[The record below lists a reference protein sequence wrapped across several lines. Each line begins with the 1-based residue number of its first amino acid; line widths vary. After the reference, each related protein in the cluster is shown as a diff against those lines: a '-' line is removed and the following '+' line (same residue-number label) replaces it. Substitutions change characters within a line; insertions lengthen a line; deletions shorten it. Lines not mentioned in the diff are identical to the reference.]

1 MVDSE
6 NYVYTVAKA
15 LPKIYQAGEK
25 TYIFQ
30 GWFKGKT
37 KPATLKT
44 TTTPSFTPTFNDEDD
59 MTAVYQEAIPT
70 AELTLTGAVDIIEN
84 GATMDYWEA
93 LLKNTGEA
101 PLTTIKI
108 KPTATWAA
116 GIGAPNTIFVQGT
129 GQNTKAFPVTKEQ
142 WTTGAGVSITLDQP
156 LPAGGQLK

>member
-1 MVDSE
+1 
-6 NYVYTVAKA
+6 
-15 LPKIYQAGEK
+15 
-25 TYIFQ
+25 
-30 GWFKGKT
+30 
-37 KPATLKT
+37 
-44 TTTPSFTPTFNDEDD
+44 
-59 MTAVYQEAIPT
+59 MTAVYRAIPT

-108 KPTATWAA
+108 KPTATGRLASA
-116 GIGAPNTIFVQGT
+116 HQHDICTRNGSKHQSFSCHQ
-129 GQNTKAFPVTKEQ
+129 EQ

>member
-1 MVDSE
+1 
-6 NYVYTVAKA
+6 
-15 LPKIYQAGEK
+15 
-25 TYIFQ
+25 
-30 GWFKGKT
+30 
-37 KPATLKT
+37 
-44 TTTPSFTPTFNDEDD
+44 

-129 GQNTKAFPVTKEQ
+129 GQNTKAFPVTKNNGRPVQECPSR
-142 WTTGAGVSITLDQP
+142 WISLY
-156 LPAGGQLK
+156 QLAVN